1 MVKDYV
7 VHFAAFSALMNPRQ
21 YHVQRPRIPV
31 LSFRRYISTRQSST
45 TRASTSQGDLG
56 MNRNFK
62 LAVAIAAFV
71 SGINLAPAADKI
83 ADATLDLSGGTV
95 AAGVGYTWGRGTL
108 HYRGRDYP
116 FSVNGLTLIN
126 VGAEKVEATAEVYN
140 LSKLEDFAGK
150 YSGLAAGA
158 ALVYGASTG
167 VIENSNGV
175 VIRVHAGSQGADL
188 QLAGNAVEV
197 KLR

>member
-1 MVKDYV
+1 
-7 VHFAAFSALMNPRQ
+7 
-21 YHVQRPRIPV
+21 
-31 LSFRRYISTRQSST
+31 
-45 TRASTSQGDLG
+45 

-71 SGINLAPAADKI
+71 SGVNLAPAADQI
-83 ADATLDLSGGTV
+83 PDATLDFSGGTV

-108 HYRGRDYP
+108 HYRGRDYA

-126 VGAEKVEATAEVYN
+126 VGAEKVEAKAEVYN
-140 LSKLEDFAGK
+140 LSKLEDFAGN

-167 VIENSNGV
+167 VMENSNGV
-175 VIRVHAGSQGADL
+175 VIRVHAASKGADL

>member
-1 MVKDYV
+1 
-7 VHFAAFSALMNPRQ
+7 
-21 YHVQRPRIPV
+21 
-31 LSFRRYISTRQSST
+31 
-45 TRASTSQGDLG
+45 

-71 SGINLAPAADKI
+71 SGVNLAPAADKI
-83 ADATLDLSGGTV
+83 PDATLDLSGGTV

-140 LSKLEDFAGK
+140 LSKLEDFAGS
-150 YSGLAAGA
+150 YSGVAAGA

-167 VIENSNGV
+167 VMENSNGV
-175 VIRVHAGSQGADL
+175 VIRVHAASTGADL